1 MVKIIKRG
9 EQKEI
14 YLAEWESG
22 YIQFWE
28 DWSQYLRPRRYN
40 WLNFRPIWF
49 EIDYDK
55 LAGEHFSIELGLL
68 GLNLRFHQFVRDNEH
83 GRKLDKEI
91 EEMKTLEG
99 AHKEEVIKLKEQ
111 IKSLKAQLKK
121 S

>member
-1 MVKIIKRG
+1 MVKILKKRE
-9 EQKEI
+9 EQGI
-14 YLAEWESG
+14 FLAEWKSG

-28 DWSQYLRPRRYN
+28 DWSQYFRPKNYN

-68 GLNLRFHQFVRDNEH
+68 GLNLRFFQFIRDNER
-83 GRKLDKEI
+83 GKKLRKDVEDIKTI
-91 EEMKTLEG
+91 EE
-99 AHKEEVIKLKEQ
+99 AHKEEVKRLKEQ
-111 IKSLKAQLKK
+111 IRNLRAQLKN